1 MPSTLLPSL
10 GTRSREGGC
19 GCANCC
25 SNCCCFCF
33 LADSLASQ
41 QRQPRCHASYA
52 LSITSLPPPLD
63 IGRIGGVNR
72 PAVEAGQ
79 SQSFQPRQLGD
90 GALWEDAIDHSI
102 DHSRAAKPS
111 GRSCLGCLS
120 LGRLSSRGKAHDRL
134 LTRTMVLR
142 CP

>member
-1 MPSTLLPSL
+1 MPSTLLWALDPGRGL
-10 GTRSREGGC
+10 RLRQLLL
-19 GCANCC
+19 
-25 SNCCCFCF
+25 FCF

-52 LSITSLPPPLD
+52 LSITSLPPPLG

-72 PAVEAGQ
+72 PAWKAGQ

-90 GALWEDAIDHSI
+90 GALLEDAI

-111 GRSCLGCLS
+111 GRSG
-120 LGRLSSRGKAHDRL
+120 
-134 LTRTMVLR
+134 LR
-142 CP
+142 CVSWAG